1 MGERLECYEDWDA
14 VVKMAEANIEIIT
27 GNKIKA
33 EVGLMSENK
42 VLEYALKKRDQ
53 YPEPVAEKEE
63 IPTGTN

>member
-53 YPEPVAEKEE
+53 YPEPIPEKEE